1 MATTTTRTSNIL
13 PTLYATLL
21 FVSLTTCN
29 AKNKNDKNLLY
40 VFGDSLFD
48 AGMTLYT
55 GVAGDGAEFWPYGRT
70 YFKKPAGRYCDGRVI
85 PDFLAQYAGWPHLQ
99 PYLQPGFDD
108 YTKGTSFAAASACVL
123 VETRPGKFDAI
134 LSARNWDEWMRLTRS
149 KQNNLRS
156 EFLDIRSECVQ
167 WIRSMLSS
175 WLFLLL
181 LFAALMD
188 LRKEGGTYLG
198 CGSNRHLITQL
209 INLALQMYY
218 FVQMVRKLKQ
228 QVGESEGNKLLSKAV
243 YLIDIG
249 GNDYFSIFEPN
260 KTNLPQLPLNPHSKK
275 TYVNQIL
282 SELTTHIY
290 TLYNKGARKFAF
302 PNIGPL
308 GHFPSMKTLC
318 MLRPEKS
325 CLADLDELA
334 RMHNA
339 AFATLANKLQK
350 RLPGFEYSIYDF
362 YTAVDLRVYNAYS
375 YGFKESI
382 TACCGSGMYNGDFTC
397 QKTEHSFSACSN
409 PPDYLWF
416 DAGHPTEKAN
426 EQFASEM
433 WSGGLDV
440 VAPYNLK
447 SLLTMS

>member
-1 MATTTTRTSNIL
+1 MAAATTTTARSSNIL

-21 FVSLTTCN
+21 IVSLTTCN
-29 AKNKNDKNLLY
+29 AKNLLY

-85 PDFLAQYAGWPHLQ
+85 PDFLAEYAGWPHLQ

-123 VETRPGKFDAI
+123 VETRPGK
-134 LSARNWDEWMRLTRS
+134 
-149 KQNNLRS
+149 
-156 EFLDIRSECVQ
+156 
-167 WIRSMLSS
+167 
-175 WLFLLL
+175 
-181 LFAALMD
+181 
-188 LRKEGGTYLG
+188 
-198 CGSNRHLITQL
+198 

-260 KTNLPQLPLNPHSKK
+260 KTNLPQLPLNPQSKK
-275 TYVNQIL
+275 AYVNLIL

-339 AFATLANKLQK
+339 AFAKLANKLQK
-350 RLPGFEYSIYDF
+350 RLPGFKYSIYDF
-362 YTAVDLRVYNAYS
+362 YTAVDLRVLNAYS

-426 EQFASEM
+426 QQFAYEM

-447 SLLTMS
+447 SLLAMS